1 MTTRR
6 IMATSGGFVPG
17 DRYTA
22 PRPGETIRRMLALT
36 GKDRPTLT
44 FVMTAS
50 GDDRSYLTRSY
61 AAFRG
66 WSVDLQ
72 HLELF
77 SMPNAE
83 PDELIGTS
91 DAIWVGGGSVANL
104 LSLWRLHGVDAL
116 MRDAWERG
124 VVLGGVSAGSLCW
137 HQGGTTDS
145 FGPVLRPV
153 TNGLALLPYGNGVH
167 YDSEEQRRP
176 LIQSLVA
183 DGTLG
188 TTYCTDDYV
197 GLLYEGTE
205 PVEVVADREATDD
218 ANPMAYLVD
227 LVDGEVVETTLPPG
241 PLQG

>member
-1 MTTRR
+1 
-6 IMATSGGFVPG
+6 MATSGGFVPG

-36 GKDRPTLT
+36 GKARPTLT

>member
-1 MTTRR
+1 
-6 IMATSGGFVPG
+6 MATSGGFVPG

-205 PVEVVADREATDD
+205 PVEVVTDREATDD
-218 ANPMAYLVD
+218 ANPMAYRVELVA
-227 LVDGEVVETTLPPG
+227 GEVVETTLPPG
-241 PLQG
+241 PLRA

>member
-1 MTTRR
+1 VTTRR

-22 PRPGETIRRMLALT
+22 PRPGQTVRRMLELT

-61 AAFRG
+61 AAFSG

-77 SMPNAE
+77 PMPNADPAE
-83 PDELIGTS
+83 IIGGS
-91 DAIWVGGGSVANL
+91 DAVWVGGGSVANL
-104 LSLWRLHGVDAL
+104 LELWRLHGVDEVL
-116 MRDAWERG
+116 RDAWERG
-124 VVLGGVSAGSLCW
+124 VVLGGVSAGSICW
-137 HQGGTTDS
+137 HLGGTTDS
-145 FGPVLRPV
+145 FGPTLRPV
-153 TNGLALLPYGNGVH
+153 GNGLGFLPYANGVH

-176 LIQSLVA
+176 LVQSLVA

-188 TTYCTDDYV
+188 TTFCTDDYV
-197 GLLYEGTE
+197 GLLYEGTD
-205 PVEVVADREATDD
+205 PVEVVTDREPADD
-218 ANPMAYLVD
+218 RNPMAYRVTLVE
-227 LVDGEVVETTLPPG
+227 GQVVETALPPG
-241 PLQG
+241 PLR

>member
-1 MTTRR
+1 
-6 IMATSGGFVPG
+6 MATSGGFVPG

>member
-1 MTTRR
+1 
-6 IMATSGGFVPG
+6 MATSGGFVPG

-205 PVEVVADREATDD
+205 PVEVVTDQATDD